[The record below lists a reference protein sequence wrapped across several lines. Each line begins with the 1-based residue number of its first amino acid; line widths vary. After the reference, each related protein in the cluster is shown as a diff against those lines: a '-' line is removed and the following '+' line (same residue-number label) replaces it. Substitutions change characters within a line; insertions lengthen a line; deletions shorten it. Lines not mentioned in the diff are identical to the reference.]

1 MSIFVVFLEVLL
13 WFALYPA
20 IWWFVLN
27 YLLEEYP
34 VLNYL
39 KLLSIPLVIAI
50 SILLFMVLRDSTRF
64 LIVFLIE
71 GPNES
76 KWLAEQGPKISRL
89 LFWTWL
95 LLPITARLI
104 ALTDS
109 RDYKVLKRH
118 MIKIRKKISQNFQS
132 ERASST
138 SKKRKKSKS
147 SNRSNT
153 RKKRD

>member
-1 MSIFVVFLEVLL
+1 MIVIILEVLL

-20 IWWFVLN
+20 IWWFVLK
-27 YLLEEYP
+27 YLFEEYP

-39 KLLSIPLVIAI
+39 KLLIIPLGITIA
-50 SILLFMVLRDSTRF
+50 ILLFALLRDSTRF
-64 LIVFLIE
+64 VVVFLIE

-95 LLPITARLI
+95 LMPITVRLVS
-104 ALTDS
+104 LTNG

-118 MIKIRKKISQNFQS
+118 VKQIRKKVTQVT
-132 ERASST
+132 EPEKPVRKT
-138 SKKRKKSKS
+138 KKHKKSK
-147 SNRSNT
+147 
-153 RKKRD
+153 KK